1 MNVHFDLPALA
12 LLQYEKWLL
21 YCFNIFKNMPRKV
34 KFFKISPTTF
44 IKNILKVKINNGL
57 SEKKNQFYKI
67 LSIFF

>member
-1 MNVHFDLPALA
+1 
-12 LLQYEKWLL
+12 
-21 YCFNIFKNMPRKV
+21 MPRKV

-67 LSIFF
+67 YIFLVLLTDIDPIVKPNITLRDKLPKCE

>member
-12 LLQYEKWLL
+12 LLQYEKWCIVSIYLKTCQGKL
-21 YCFNIFKNMPRKV
+21 N
-34 KFFKISPTTF
+34 FFKISPTTF

-57 SEKKNQFYKI
+57 SEEKNQFYEI